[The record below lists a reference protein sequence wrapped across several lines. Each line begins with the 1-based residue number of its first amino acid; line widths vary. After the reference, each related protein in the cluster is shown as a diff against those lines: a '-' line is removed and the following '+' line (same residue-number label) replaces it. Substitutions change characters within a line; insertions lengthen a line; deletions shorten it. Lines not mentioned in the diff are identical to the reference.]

1 MMKERDKILYNST
14 FDMWVLETG
23 GINDGDKYW
32 HEGEVLF
39 VGGFLP
45 LEDQINNLLEL
56 ILING
61 NQQKYFKDI
70 LRRLT
75 T

>member
-1 MMKERDKILYNST
+1 MMKERDKIVYNST
-14 FDMWVLETG
+14 FDMWILHTG
-23 GINDGDKYW
+23 GHHDGDKYW
-32 HEGEVLF
+32 QEGEVLF